1 MATEGVRPV
10 SVNGKEDSF
19 RSTGRGHLPRCLG
32 QPAEP
37 LKEGQFGKHIF
48 GVNLQR
54 NAFRSKE
61 IKFWRIE
68 WFLVFLSY
76 FDTDFIALEVYPC
89 WAALMIRAGVSGH

>member
-1 MATEGVRPV
+1 MEKKTHSDPQEGATCPDALANLLNLSRKG
-10 SVNGKEDSF
+10 S
-19 RSTGRGHLPRCLG
+19 LG
-32 QPAEP
+32 N
-37 LKEGQFGKHIF
+37 IF